1 MLTFFN
7 IQYLQNIYRCKLKMV
22 KMGRMG
28 KMVFLENFKINFMFI
43 LKLYEKKR

>member
-22 KMGRMG
+22 KMG